1 MSIFGEKSIKRISA
15 GDWQAWILPELG
27 MNVIAISYKGEQIL
41 FTPESIE
48 QILAGRYCQY
58 GVPLTL
64 PPNRTAGACF
74 CFEGAKYSMELNEP
88 ARNNNLHGGMA
99 IQTKAFTV
107 LSHSENE
114 ISAQFDN
121 DCLAFPFPYKATVNV
136 KATEEGVFE
145 NITICN
151 SGEKNMPLTFGV
163 HTVFVEKAFSVP
175 VDKLR
180 ETSENL
186 IPTGKLLTLS
196 EEHASYTNGTYKGG
210 TRIDTFFT
218 AKGKTAVVG
227 DTKFTV
233 SDNFDS
239 WIIWN
244 GDSKSKFIAI
254 EPQQGAPNALN
265 SGDGL
270 IVLKPGQSETYT
282 LSFTK

>member
-1 MSIFGEKSIKRISA
+1 MSLLEEKTTKIISS

-48 QILAGRYCQY
+48 QIPAGRYCQY

-64 PPNRTAGACF
+64 PPNRTAEGSF
-74 CFEGAKYSMELNEP
+74 VFEGTKYQMEVNEP

-99 IQTKAFTV
+99 IQTKAFAV

-114 ISAQFDN
+114 ITAQFDN
-121 DCLAFPFPYKATVNV
+121 DCLAFPFPYKATVSV
-136 KATEEGVFE
+136 KATENGIFE
-145 NITICN
+145 SITICN
-151 SGEKNMPLTFGV
+151 TGDKNMPLTFGV

-175 VDKLR
+175 IDKLR
-180 ETSENL
+180 ETNENL
-186 IPTGKLLTLS
+186 IPTGNLLPLT
-196 EEHASYTNGTYKGG
+196 EEHESYTNGTYKGG
-210 TRIDTFFT
+210 TCIDTFFT
-218 AKGKTAVVG
+218 SKGKTALIG

-244 GDSKSKFIAI
+244 GNSKSKFIAV

-270 IVLKPGQSETYT
+270 IVLSPGQSETYT